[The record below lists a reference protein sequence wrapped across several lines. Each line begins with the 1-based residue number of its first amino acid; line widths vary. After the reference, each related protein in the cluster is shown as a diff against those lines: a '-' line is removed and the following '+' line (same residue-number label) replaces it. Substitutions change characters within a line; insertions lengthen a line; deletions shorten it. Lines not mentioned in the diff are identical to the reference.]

1 MKIKRKLISGGILL
15 ICSVFAVMTGAHI
28 SQKVSDNTI
37 PVSVGQSEE
46 TPVIILDA
54 GTAAQLKLVFYR
66 ALIIL
71 SALYLCPAPYTE
83 RI

>member
-1 MKIKRKLISGGILL
+1 MMKIKRKLISGGILS

-37 PVSVGQSEE
+37 PVSVGQYEE

-54 GTAAQLKLVFYR
+54 GHGG
-66 ALIIL
+66 
-71 SALYLCPAPYTE
+71 SA
-83 RI
+83 